1 MLALVPNLIS
11 NIFKGSPRPS
21 RSNRQ
26 GSNQHLMLAG
36 INQLIFINNWGIP
49 EIKLSLD
56 RLQGYYELGSLSL
69 NAEPEEEDPH
79 TVWIYEKKDR
89 ILFFKRGKLVSH
101 FRWSGFREKR
111 KKPKEPMDSRAS
123 GKSSALLAMTLSLV
137 A

>member
-1 MLALVPNLIS
+1 
-11 NIFKGSPRPS
+11 
-21 RSNRQ
+21 
-26 GSNQHLMLAG
+26 MLAG

-49 EIKLSLD
+49 EIKISLD
-56 RLQGYYELGSLSL
+56 RLEGYYELDSLSL

-101 FRWSGFREKR
+101 FRWSGFREKW
-111 KKPKEPMDSRAS
+111 KKPKEQMDSRAS